1 MISSTMPETMS
12 FMANETLLSF
22 YAGESTDD
30 RGRTIADIWAYSH
43 EDLESVHDYIQ
54 WLFPL
59 ADRSA
64 FNPGAPLLDGETVA
78 RFRRDVRLQ
87 RNLERSLRVMLDF
100 FGLAI
105 AGHEILRVPSF
116 GARSRNWLTP
126 GNHNFLRLTRML
138 KSLSILGLEDRARQL
153 LRALEEIDRKQPGI
167 IGERTMGFWSR
178 AVQAD
183 PSHHS
188 S

>member
-1 MISSTMPETMS
+1 MT
-12 FMANETLLSF
+12 NDTLLRF
-22 YAGESTDD
+22 YAGEGTDD

-64 FNPGAPLLDGETVA
+64 FNPDAPLLDDETTG
-78 RFRRDVRLQ
+78 RFRRDVRL
-87 RNLERSLRVMLDF
+87 RGNLERSLRVMLDF
-100 FGLAI
+100 YGLAI
-105 AGHEILRVPSF
+105 AGEEILRVPSF
-116 GARSRNWLTP
+116 GERARHWLTP
-126 GNHNFLRLTRML
+126 GNHNFLRLTRIL
-138 KSLSILGLEDRARQL
+138 KSLSMLGLEDRARQL
-153 LRALEEIDRKQPGI
+153 LQALEEIDRKRPGI
-167 IGERTMGFWSR
+167 IGERSMGFWSR

-183 PSHHS
+183 STHHS